1 VARDREGGGV
11 RARTGVVIVTLCA
24 VVAAAG
30 CSKVGTA
37 TNTSSQNVNPWTERG
52 VLRIIANQEPN
63 SLLRLFSNQAAA
75 DDMTALLFEPMF
87 RYDERGNPVPA
98 LATTFPTEQNGLI
111 SKDGL
116 RITFKLQPK
125 ARWSDGHPVT
135 ADDVIFTWHAIVDGN
150 NPVVTTAGYDGIKT
164 MIADDPHQVT
174 MVLKKPYGPS
184 VFLFSEGSFPP
195 LPAHLLARFPRI
207 DRLPY
212 DANPVGDG
220 PYILKQWVH
229 GSDLIFSPNPLYW
242 RGEPKL
248 SEVDIRVIP
257 NSVTDVSELKTH
269 EIDVLDG
276 VSKNLIGQL
285 GSIDGIRVVKQL
297 TANYRH
303 LDFNLHNPIL
313 ADVTVRRA
321 IATSI
326 DFDKIISDV
335 YHGLGQRGS
344 TVIPPMSW
352 AASDLKPLPY
362 DAAAARASLDADGW
376 KVGPGGIRARDG
388 VRLSLSMSTATEN
401 LPNQMAE
408 QIVAAELHDA
418 GIDVTIKNYATSVL
432 FAPDGPL
439 YGDRYDMAWI
449 VNTDGT
455 DPDFLGGI
463 GCDYWPPRGA
473 NTDFYCNHTVDAL
486 LRDAQVHYDFAVR
499 KRDYDRAS
507 KILID
512 EAPYVVVYWDVNVV
526 AENSDVKNFKPSPF
540 ITDFWNA
547 LEWEI

>member
-1 VARDREGGGV
+1 MRSMLR
-11 RARTGVVIVTLCA
+11 
-24 VVAAAG
+24 VVAVLSAAIFAAG
-30 CSKVGTA
+30 CSKVGTS
-37 TNTSSQNVNPWTERG
+37 TSTSSQGGNPWTEHG
-52 VLRIIANQEPN
+52 VLRIVANQEPN

-75 DDMTALLFEPMF
+75 DDVTALLFEPMF
-87 RYDERGNPVPA
+87 RYDDRGNPVPA
-98 LATTFPTEQNGLI
+98 LATTFPTLQNGLI

-125 ARWSDGHPVT
+125 ARWSDGQPVT
-135 ADDVIFTWHAIVDGN
+135 ANDVIYTWHAIVNGN

-164 MIADDPHQVT
+164 MIADNPHQVT

-195 LPAHLLARFPRI
+195 LPAHLLARYQRI
-207 DRLPY
+207 DRLPF
-212 DANPVGDG
+212 DAHPIGDG
-220 PYILKQWVH
+220 PYLLKQWVH

-242 RGEPKL
+242 RGEPKVN
-248 SEVDIRVIP
+248 EVDIKIVP
-257 NSVTDVSELKTH
+257 NSVSDVSELKTH

-285 GSIDGIRVVKQL
+285 SSIDGIRIIKQL

-313 ADVTVRRA
+313 ADITVRRA

-326 DFDKIISDV
+326 DFDKIIRDV
-335 YHGLGQRGS
+335 YHGLGQRAS

-352 AASDLKPLPY
+352 AANDLKPLPY
-362 DAAAARASLDADGW
+362 DPAAARASLDADGW
-376 KVGPGGIRARDG
+376 KVGAGGIRARDG

-408 QIVAAELHDA
+408 QIVAAELHDI
-418 GIDVTIKNYATSVL
+418 GIEVTIKNYATSVL

-439 YGDRYDMAWI
+439 YGDKYDMAWI
-449 VNTDGT
+449 VNTEGT
-455 DPDFLGGI
+455 DPDYLGGI
-463 GCDYWPPRGA
+463 GCDYMPPHGA
-473 NTDFYCNHTVDAL
+473 NTDYYCNPKVDAY
-486 LRDAQVHYDFAVR
+486 LRDAQLTYDLGVR
-499 KRDYDRAS
+499 REDYLAAS
-507 KILID
+507 KIIIHD
-512 EAPYVVVYWDVNVV
+512 APYVVVYWDVNVV
-526 AENSDVKNFKPSPF
+526 AQNSDVKNFDPSPF

-547 LEWEI
+547 WEWEI